1 MTMKI
6 LDLNDDCIA
15 SILQCLPID
24 NHLNFSKVC
33 LRFRYI
39 WQDYR
44 MLVYKRLEL
53 GDTTAEGFKQELLL
67 LCQIVPYVKHLTVN
81 LNRHFD
87 WSETFMTKVLN
98 ALKRM
103 TNLEHVI
110 LWIKDNEP
118 YGTLEP
124 FLRSLQ
130 HLPNMKGLATYQD
143 SKFQLA
149 YVLAYPLNN

>member
-1 MTMKI
+1 
-6 LDLNDDCIA
+6 
-15 SILQCLPID
+15 
-24 NHLNFSKVC
+24 
-33 LRFRYI
+33 
-39 WQDYR
+39 

-53 GDTTAEGFKQELLL
+53 GDTTAEAFKQELLL

-87 WSETFMTKVLN
+87 WTEIFITKVIN

-110 LWIKDNEP
+110 MWIKDKEP
-118 YGTLEP
+118 FGTLDP
-124 FLRSLQ
+124 FLRSFE

-143 SKFQLA
+143 KA
-149 YVLAYPLNN
+149 YKVLQKGIDSRKYPSGVMHGEKAITQDQETRKCLTMHW